1 MRSAVWTVRSVDEV
15 FFASDT
21 IIGRK
26 KTKQKQHN
34 KTRKNNIKQRKC
46 IDFFMTDSVKF
57 TGRNVKNLYQCLKEE
72 NEHGKRI

>member
-26 KTKQKQHN
+26 KQTKTTQYILFIDVFV
-34 KTRKNNIKQRKC
+34 IKSYLQR
-46 IDFFMTDSVKF
+46 
-57 TGRNVKNLYQCLKEE
+57 
-72 NEHGKRI
+72 RISWEKSKIV

>member
-21 IIGRK
+21 IIGIKKK
-26 KTKQKQHN
+26 KTNKQKQHN

-46 IDFFMTDSVKF
+46 IDF
-57 TGRNVKNLYQCLKEE
+57 L
-72 NEHGKRI
+72 

>member
-21 IIGRK
+21 IIGIK
-26 KTKQKQHN
+26 KEKNKQKQHN

-46 IDFFMTDSVKF
+46 IDF
-57 TGRNVKNLYQCLKEE
+57 L
-72 NEHGKRI
+72 

>member
-26 KTKQKQHN
+26 NKQKQH
-34 KTRKNNIKQRKC
+34 KIKYKNNIKQRNR
-46 IDFFMTDSVKF
+46 IDF
-57 TGRNVKNLYQCLKEE
+57 L
-72 NEHGKRI
+72 